1 MNATQTLPTQVREM
15 CMRVPLV
22 ITEELLQDLTAY
34 KKDRDRG
41 VRMAARSLIGLF
53 RELAP
58 GMLVKKDR
66 GKGADSSRT
75 LLQFGHVRCPA
86 ARQRT
91 QFTQPHIPPP
101 PFRDKGGERQCNS
114 SGDSLGK
121 DVDLRNGCGVELG
134 APSLA

>member
-1 MNATQTLPTQVREM
+1 M

-22 ITEELLQDLTAY
+22 ITEELLQDLTSY

-75 LLQFGHVRCPA
+75 LLQFGHVRA
-86 ARQRT
+86 ARISSRPLSRPRQSRVQR
-91 QFTQPHIPPP
+91 
-101 PFRDKGGERQCNS
+101 R
-114 SGDSLGK
+114 
-121 DVDLRNGCGVELG
+121 LRAFV
-134 APSLA
+134 AITLA

>member
-1 MNATQTLPTQVREM
+1 M

-22 ITEELLQDLTAY
+22 ITEELLQDLTSY

-75 LLQFGHVRCPA
+75 LLQFGHVRA
-86 ARQRT
+86 ARTLSRLSRPET
-91 QFTQPHIPPP
+91 VSC
-101 PFRDKGGERQCNS
+101 KGGATSTCAHDHNAGMRVHNALSRALCVLETGHFDE
-114 SGDSLGK
+114 SGTTRKRL
-121 DVDLRNGCGVELG
+121 
-134 APSLA
+134 